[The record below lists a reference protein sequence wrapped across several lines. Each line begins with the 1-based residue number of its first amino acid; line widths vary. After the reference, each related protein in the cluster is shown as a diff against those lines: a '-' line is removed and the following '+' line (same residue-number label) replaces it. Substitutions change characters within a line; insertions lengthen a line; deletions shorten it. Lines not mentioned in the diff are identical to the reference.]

1 MHNLLPLSA
10 PSVDKSVVFVWSSN
24 MQRGRAANLVIHTKE
39 DEAFVCQL
47 DSKVLSNIKSKIWSR
62 ARIHLKLSLSNAN
75 ANANLMRSDRGESYQ
90 TLSPRFGQ
98 PIKECKHVIVN
109 T

>member
-1 MHNLLPLSA
+1 
-10 PSVDKSVVFVWSSN
+10 

-47 DSKVLSNIKSKIWSR
+47 DSKVLSNINSKIWSR
-62 ARIHLKLSLSNAN
+62 SQRKHARIHLKLSLSNAN
-75 ANANLMRSDRGESYQ
+75 ANANLMSSDRGESYQ